1 MIPEAVT
8 EFKQRKGDWILLPS
22 GTEFYV
28 LDPRAEEIHISDI
41 AHNLANN
48 CRFHGCKHYSV
59 AEPGDPGFKFRPGW
73 KMEKSYVQCM
83 YIARSLRVFDSRMP
97 GCEMSW
103 PRTKPGNES

>member
-48 CRFHGCKHYSV
+48 CRFHGPAASITRWQNPAIQDSSSRLEDGKIVRTVHVYCSLAASIRLPNARLRDVV
-59 AEPGDPGFKFRPGW
+59 A
-73 KMEKSYVQCM
+73 Q
-83 YIARSLRVFDSRMP
+83 
-97 GCEMSW
+97 
-103 PRTKPGNES
+103 